1 MASIQS
7 QGIGSGLDVNS
18 LVTQL
23 VAADRAPRQAQITRR
38 ETDATLQISALGTL
52 KGALSSFRSALEGLK
67 TVDALSPRSA
77 TSGDDK
83 ILTASATTT
92 AATGSYQIEVVDLA
106 KSQQLASA
114 PYLAGATAI
123 VGTGTL
129 TITQGDKLFS
139 VVIDETNNTLAGI
152 RSAINGATG
161 NTGVQATLINE
172 VGGSRLVLTS
182 TTTGEDGAMTIAQSG
197 GDGGLAALAYDPE
210 GTMAMTE
217 LAPAQQAHIR
227 IGTFDVYSSSNTIAD
242 AIDGVTLNLKDTTAG
257 DTVSLTIS
265 NDTNAVSSKIK
276 AFVNAY
282 NTLYSTFAKLR
293 SYNSETRESGPMLGD
308 ALLQGIEDGMRTDL
322 VSAVPG
328 ISGAY
333 TSLAALGIAKQVDGT
348 LKVDDTKLNAALSA
362 DRAAVAAVFGSTS
375 GVASRLYKRVDAAL
389 ATNSGIDARNTRLQT
404 TMKDITKQKADLD
417 ARMDAIEKRYRAQ
430 FGALDVMLSQMQQ
443 TSSYLS
449 QQLANLPKASG

>member
-38 ETDATLQISALGTL
+38 ETDTTLQISALGSL
-52 KGALSSFRSALEGLK
+52 KGALGAFRSALEGLK

-77 TSGDDK
+77 VSGDDK

-114 PYLAGATAI
+114 PYLAGATAV

-129 TITQGDKLFS
+129 AITQGDKVFS

-152 RSAINGATG
+152 RSAINAATG

-182 TTTGEDGAMTIAQSG
+182 TTTGQAGAMKIAQSG
-197 GDGGLAALAYDPE
+197 GDGGLAALVYDPQ

-227 IGTFDVYSSSNTIAD
+227 VGTFDVYSSSNTISD
-242 AIDGVTLNLKDTTAG
+242 AIDGVTLNLKDTTEG
-257 DTVSLTIS
+257 DTVSVTIS
-265 NDTNAVSSKIK
+265 NDTAAATNKIK

-282 NTLYSTFAKLR
+282 NTLYTTFAKLR
-293 SYNSETRESGPMLGD
+293 SYNAETKESGPMLGD
-308 ALLQGIEDGMRTDL
+308 ALLQGIEEGIRMDL
-322 VSAVPG
+322 VSPV
-328 ISGAY
+328 SGVSGTY
-333 TSLAALGIAKQVDGT
+333 TSLAALGITKQVDGT
-348 LKVDDTKLNAALSA
+348 LKVDDTKLTAAMTA
-362 DRAAVAAVFGSTS
+362 DRAAVAAVFGSTN
-375 GVASRLYKRVDAAL
+375 GVATRLYKRVDAAL
-389 ATNSGIDARNTRLQT
+389 ATNAGIDARNTRLQSS
-404 TMKDITKQKADLD
+404 MKDINKAKTDLD
-417 ARMDAIEKRYRAQ
+417 ARMDAVEKRYRAQ
-430 FGALDVMLSQMQQ
+430 FGALDVLLSQMQQ